1 MSSRNVPNPASTRE
15 DAVWG
20 LLRFVD
26 DFGRTSEGFFKRIY
40 QGLRRKPS
48 QHPPEPEPQ
57 ENALR
62 QANRELSARLRD
74 FQTLAARMEAI
85 FARLEEGV
93 IMQSPEGRVVLIN
106 EAAMRLLGSMRAFW
120 ESDLGRLFKQAQQA
134 PSGSAELEPVGK
146 PLRVQ
151 VNDRILGAQL
161 SIARAAD
168 GGALGTLILLNDA
181 TRETLA
187 DRLKDQFVT
196 QITHELRTPLTAIK
210 GMSEVLLSAPADRPP
225 NRKFLEAIGRNVNTL
240 DRMITELLDIS
251 EMNAGSFAVR
261 QQPVTLDDLIFDVI
275 KGREPAIKRG
285 GLNVGLMVAN
295 RTQLRVLGDDRRL
308 SWAIGHLLD
317 NAINYTL
324 KGGQITVRLG
334 ALRGDKVL
342 IDVVDSGVGINE
354 RDAAHVFERFYRGEA
369 RTPDGKLI
377 DPRGLGQGLY
387 IARAVAEAH
396 GGYLVFSS
404 TLGQG
409 SKFTLGLPILREPS
423 EMADSQVVPS
433 H

>member
-1 MSSRNVPNPASTRE
+1 MHQPDLPSAHARE
-15 DAVWG
+15 DVVWN

-26 DFGRTSEGFFKRIY
+26 DFGRASEGFFKRLY
-40 QGLRRKPS
+40 QGLRRKPVQRS
-48 QHPPEPEPQ
+48 PEPDQ
-57 ENALR
+57 ESALR
-62 QANRELSARLRD
+62 QANRELSMRLHHL
-74 FQTLAARMEAI
+74 QTLAARLEAI

-106 EAAMRLLGSMRAFW
+106 DAAMRLIGSMRLFW
-120 ESDLGRLFKQAQQA
+120 ESDLGRLFKQAHDLPDA
-134 PSGSAELEPVGK
+134 TAELEPIGK

-151 VNDRILGAQL
+151 INNRILGVRLSAVRAQ
-161 SIARAAD
+161 D
-168 GGALGTLILLNDA
+168 GSALGTLLLLTDA

-196 QITHELRTPLTAIK
+196 QLTHELRTPLTAIK
-210 GMSEVLLSAPADRPP
+210 GMSEVLLSAPSDRPP

-251 EMNAGSFAVR
+251 EMSAGSFAVR
-261 QQPVTLDDLIFDVI
+261 RQPLWLDELVFDVI
-275 KGREPAIKRG
+275 KGREAAIKRS
-285 GLNVGLMVAN
+285 GLTIGMAVVN
-295 RTQLRVLGDDRRL
+295 RDHLRVLGDDRRL
-308 SWAIGHLLD
+308 SWALGHLID

-324 KGGQITVRLG
+324 KGGSIMVRLG

-342 IDVVDSGVGINE
+342 IDVVDSGVGISE
-354 RDAAHVFERFYRGEA
+354 RDAAHIFERFYRGEA
-369 RTPDGKLI
+369 RAPDGKLI

-396 GGYLVFSS
+396 GGYLVFTS

-409 SKFTLGLPILREPS
+409 SKFTLGLPLAPAES
-423 EMADSQVVPS
+423 A